1 MPTPYYPYNAY
12 NYGTAVTVSGTFSVS
27 STNTAPTAVSLEIT
41 DPSGNVDTY
50 TTSDLT
56 NSATGV
62 YSYSFTPDEAG
73 RWKYRFAGTGAVI
86 AANSFKFHIVS
97 T

>member
-1 MPTPYYPYNAY
+1 MPYYPYNSY
-12 NYGTAVTVSGTFSVS
+12 QFGTAVVVESTFSVS
-27 STNTAPTAVSLEIT
+27 STNTNPTAVSLEIT

-50 TTSDLT
+50 ATTDLT

-62 YSYSFTPDEAG
+62 YAYSFTPDEAG
-73 RWKYRFAGTGAVI
+73 LWKYRFAGTGAVI
-86 AANSFKFHIVS
+86 AANSFKFRVVS